1 MISHFINFYFCSRS
15 RRRMKL
21 KRRWEKHTRTHAIC
35 RKSVLPFPKTWCMFS
50 INLFFFHHISLRKYL
65 LLQPTN
71 NIFLL
76 RSTYSKKEVRN
87 IRKSKDNHHNFYRT
101 RQERERE
108 NWGHMCA
115 KLRNKKKLKF
125 MKLITEKWK

>member
-1 MISHFINFYFCSRS
+1 M
-15 RRRMKL
+15 
-21 KRRWEKHTRTHAIC
+21 
-35 RKSVLPFPKTWCMFS
+35 LPFPKTWCMFS

-108 NWGHMCA
+108 RIEDTCA
-115 KLRNKKKLKF
+115 QSYEIKKKLKF